1 MDNLALIIIY
11 NKMNLNAQIPH
22 KLKPF
27 FDKEIQQYKK
37 ALQQRQFLEAWR
49 HLERAHV
56 IGQAYP
62 FEHSF
67 AHWKMLLF
75 GIRIKSVKEIIGQIP
90 RLLVGGV
97 KSFVG
102 KIPVGNTGGANV
114 PPLRSMPIEADIQDI
129 FKKAGVDNYGT

>member
-1 MDNLALIIIY
+1 MKLNTIMPKSLRPYYEDELTGY
-11 NKMNLNAQIPH
+11 QQEFQNKN
-22 KLKPF
+22 
-27 FDKEIQQYKK
+27 
-37 ALQQRQFLEAWR
+37 LQQAWI

-62 FEHSF
+62 YEHSF
-67 AHWKMLLF
+67 VHWRMLVF
-75 GIRIKSVKEIIGQIP
+75 GVKIKSLKEVIGQIP

-114 PPLRSMPIEADIQDI
+114 PPLRPMPIAADIQQV
-129 FKKAGVDNYGT
+129 FEQTGVPRP